1 MNCPHCQ
8 RLLYS
13 RSHPKCGFCGGELP
27 PEVMLEEHVIAEL
40 KAEQAEI
47 AARRARDKAK
57 DEEER
62 KRNAD
67 SGGGDVFLFF
77 G

>member
-27 PEVMLEEHVIAEL
+27 PEAMLEEYVIAEL
-40 KAEQAEI
+40 KEELAQIE
-47 AARRARDKAK
+47 ARRAMHKAK

-62 KRNAD
+62 RKNAE
-67 SGGGDVFLFF
+67 
-77 G
+77 